1 MKLDQNIARLEHLL
15 KMYTLSKEDF
25 LLIISEGLKHP
36 LTESDV
42 FNSKIEE
49 KHLLRIDKIFKR
61 GLLYYLDP
69 NSPNTSHDASIF
81 FRKKDISSDLNL
93 SAKLLVNKFEELKI
107 SLSTMN
113 KLSDIQLQRTLKS
126 YSVSDSPESVA
137 NEIRTIMQPTFH
149 VNLKSYLQNLI
160 EALAKQNIYVF
171 EYIETWNKK
180 EPSNIDGFYLRPN
193 VIVLKRQQQSFRRE
207 IFTLV
212 HELGHY
218 LLNEEDIEQLNIS
231 KMLSNNLS
239 QVEQWCN
246 NFAFFF
252 LMGETLQEFNMLRS
266 ATQINNYYED
276 EIKDFTAKTHISSLA
291 LYTRL
296 LKQRKITQN
305 DYNSV
310 KKKLDEEYQQRLAK
324 SKETKELEK
333 LSGKENGG
341 AIPKPI
347 LSPLFITTIQTAYYD
362 GIIKEI
368 DVCNTLNIP
377 PTSLHKYIQ

>member
-15 KMYTLSKEDF
+15 KMYTLSKEEF
-25 LLIISEGLKHP
+25 LLLISEGLKNP

-107 SLSTMN
+107 SLSTMS

-239 QVEQWCN
+239 EVEQWCN

-252 LMGETLQEFNMLRS
+252 LMGETIQEFNILRS

-347 LSPLFITTIQTAYYD
+347 LSPLFISTIQTAYYD

-377 PTSLHKYIQ
+377 PTQLHKYIQ

>member
-291 LYTRL
+291 LYTQL

-377 PTSLHKYIQ
+377 PTQLHKYIQ

>member
-1 MKLDQNIARLEHLL
+1 MKIVQNIERLEYLL
-15 KMYTLSKEDF
+15 KLYNLSKDDF
-25 LLIISEGLKHP
+25 LLRISEGLKQP
-36 LTESDV
+36 LSEADIFIS
-42 FNSKIEE
+42 NIEE
-49 KHLLRIDKIFKR
+49 KHLLRIDKIFKK
-61 GLLYYLDP
+61 GIHYYVDT
-69 NSPNTSHDASIF
+69 NSPNTSQDVSIF
-81 FRKKDISSDLNL
+81 FRKKDLSSDLNL

-137 NEIRTIMQPTFH
+137 NEIRTIVQPTFH
-149 VNLKSYLQNLI
+149 SNLKKYLQSLI
-160 EALAKQNIYVF
+160 EVLAQQNIYVF

-239 QVEQWCN
+239 EVEQWCN

-266 ATQINNYYED
+266 VTQINNYYED

-333 LSGKENGG
+333 LSGKESGG

-347 LSPLFITTIQTAYYD
+347 LSPLFISTIQTAYYD

-377 PTSLHKYIQ
+377 PTQLHKYIQ